1 MMPRCRKCGEKY
13 YEEEGAKSPAEAL
26 GEIFL
31 ESAGESPRGLCPAC
45 REEMGVTA
53 LLGFDA

>member
-1 MMPRCRKCGEKY
+1 MPRCRKCGERFD
-13 YEEEGAKSPAEAL
+13 EEEGAMSPAEAL

-45 REEMGVTA
+45 REEIGVLV
-53 LLGFDA
+53 LLGFDE